1 MIVKRIELHKSFV
14 KSYTKRISPNKKLA
28 NQYEQKVTMFIDG
41 VRDSP
46 INDHHLSGS
55 LQGRRSFSI
64 TADVRV
70 IYIEFED
77 KIIFL
82 DIGTH
87 NQVY

>member
-1 MIVKRIELHKSFV
+1 VKRIELHHSFV
-14 KSYTKRISPNKKLA
+14 KSYAKRVAKDEKLCK
-28 NQYEQKVTMFIDG
+28 QYEARVDMFMG
-41 VRDSP
+41 GHRATP
-46 INDHHLSGS
+46 LNDHGLTGD

-64 TADVRV
+64 TGDVRV

-82 DIGTH
+82 DIGGH